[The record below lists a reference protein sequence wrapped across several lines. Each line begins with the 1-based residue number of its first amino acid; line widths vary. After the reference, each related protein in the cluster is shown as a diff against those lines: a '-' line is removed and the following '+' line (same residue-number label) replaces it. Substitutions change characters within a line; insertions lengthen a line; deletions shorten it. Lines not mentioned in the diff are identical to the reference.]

1 MSETDNATPVEENVA
16 PVQEEATP
24 VSEQTQ
30 ATKLGKFG
38 ELLEYA
44 PDDIKEAKTW
54 EKFKDVD
61 IPTALKA
68 IVDMDKWTGKKGD
81 IPTDWNDE
89 AAVKE
94 FYSKIGVPESPDG
107 YEFGLDE
114 SVVAALGNDA
124 DSMTSYIG
132 EMKTLGLKHNIPAK
146 SMDGFLADAMAHEM
160 GLRGAMAEAT
170 QEAVESKM
178 KELTDEWGDQF
189 DAMGASVQN
198 LEKHYGLTD
207 AEMDEVEASPL
218 FNKLLGRI
226 AKDLDEKG
234 QVGNT
239 FSQTKIGLKD
249 ELAEI
254 EGKIHEILAA
264 TKGDVN
270 DPRLGNLFDRKRRLD
285 HKLA

>member
-1 MSETDNATPVEENVA
+1 MSEEVTDNATPVEENVA
-16 PVQEEATP
+16 PVAEVATEVKEEAIP
-24 VSEQTQ
+24 
-30 ATKLGKFG
+30 KFG
-38 ELLEYA
+38 EFLKYA
-44 PDDIKEAKTW
+44 SDDVKDAKTW

-61 IPTALKA
+61 FPTALKA

-94 FYSKIGVPESPDG
+94 FYSKIGVPADAEG
-107 YEFGLDE
+107 YEFGFDD
-114 SVVAALGNDA
+114 ATTTALGADA
-124 DSMTSYIG
+124 ENMKAYVS
-132 EMKTLGLKHNIPAK
+132 EMKSLGLKHNIPAK
-146 SMDGFLADAMAHEM
+146 ALDGFLADAMAHEM
-160 GLRGAMAEAT
+160 GIRGASADALK
-170 QEAVESKM
+170 ESNAAKLQA
-178 KELTDEWGDQF
+178 LTDEWGDGF

-198 LEKHYGLTD
+198 LEKHYGLNE

-239 FSQTKIGLKD
+239 FSQTKIGLTD
-249 ELAEI
+249 ELSDV
-254 EGKIHEILAA
+254 EGKIQEILLA

>member
-1 MSETDNATPVEENVA
+1 
-16 PVQEEATP
+16 
-24 VSEQTQ
+24 
-30 ATKLGKFG
+30 
-38 ELLEYA
+38 
-44 PDDIKEAKTW
+44 
-54 EKFKDVD
+54 
-61 IPTALKA
+61 
-68 IVDMDKWTGKKGD
+68 MDKWTGKKGD

-94 FYSKIGVPESPDG
+94 FYAKIGVPESAEG
-107 YEFGLDE
+107 YEFSFDDDMKT
-114 SVVAALGNDA
+114 ALGEDA
-124 DSMTSYIG
+124 ENMTAYIG
-132 EMKTLGLKHNIPAK
+132 EMKNLGLKHNIPAK
-146 SMDGFLADAMAHEM
+146 ALDGFLADAMSHEM
-160 GLRGAMAEAT
+160 TLRGALADSAKEESEAKL
-170 QEAVESKM
+170 QALK
-178 KELTDEWGDQF
+178 DEWGDQF

-198 LEKHYGLTD
+198 LEKHYGLSE

-249 ELAEI
+249 ELADV
-254 EGKIHEILAA
+254 EGKIQEILTA

-270 DPRLGNLFDRKRRLD
+270 DPRLTNLFERKRRLD